1 MNAQKIKLNLIPG
14 GIIPV
19 IYVSQYDAGRPLQ
32 FEIYD
37 GQSAA
42 TIESGT
48 TIKIRGTKADGH
60 GVEYACTYSG
70 NVVSAS
76 TTQQM
81 TAAPGSM
88 TCELRLTKNSAVIGT
103 ANFIL
108 EVEES
113 ALRDGTDLSGSELP
127 FLEDLGRTYATQAA
141 ASATAAATSATNAA
155 NSATAAA
162 ASATAAAASAA
173 TAETRVNNAVSNART
188 MLNNAVADATASANS
203 SAAQARASA
212 NNSRASAEAAEQAA
226 ENGRAWAKSWA
237 VYSSNTSEYGT
248 DYSCSQ
254 YWADRS
260 HIWFDKSMALY
271 GAMQSRID
279 TVTALLHLLL
289 GSIYLDTQ
297 SGDRL
302 VTQNGDNLVMSF
314 GEKLYLTTENNKHIL
329 TQVGNTIS
337 VTR

>member
-1 MNAQKIKLNLIPG
+1 MNAQKIKINLIPG

-37 GQSAA
+37 GQNAA

-141 ASATAAATSATNAA
+141 ASATAAATSATDAA

-162 ASATAAAASAA
+162 NSAA

-212 NNSRASAEAAEQAA
+212 NNARASAEAAEQAA
-226 ENGRAWAKSWA
+226 EKGRDWAKSWA

-248 DYSCSQ
+248 DHSCSQ

-289 GSIYLDTQ
+289 GTIYLDTQ

-302 VTQNGDNLVMSF
+302 VTQNGDHLVMSF
-314 GEKLYLTTENNKHIL
+314 GEKLYLTTENDEHIL
-329 TQVGNTIS
+329 TQGGNAIS

>member
-1 MNAQKIKLNLIPG
+1 MNTQSINLNLIPG
-14 GIIPV
+14 GIPPIV
-19 IYVSQYDAGRPLQ
+19 HVSQYDVGRPLS
-32 FEIYD
+32 FVLYD
-37 GQSAA
+37 GLSAA

-88 TCELRLTKNSAVIGT
+88 TCELRLTKNNAVIGT

-127 FLEDLGRTYATQAA
+127 FLEDLGRTYAAQSA
-141 ASATAAATSATNAA
+141 ASATAAATSANNAA

-162 ASATAAAASAA
+162 NSAA
-173 TAETRVNNAVSNART
+173 TAETRVNSAVSNART
-188 MLNNAVADATASANS
+188 MLNNAVADATASATS
-203 SAAQARASA
+203 SAAKARASA
-212 NNSRASAEAAEQAA
+212 NNAKASAEAAEQAA
-226 ENGRAWAKSWA
+226 ENGRDWAKSWA
-237 VYSSNTSEYGT
+237 VYSSNMSEYGT
-248 DYSCSQ
+248 DHSCSQ

-260 HIWFDKSMALY
+260 HIWYDKSMALY
-271 GAMQSRID
+271 RAMQSRID

-302 VTQNGDNLVMSF
+302 VTQSGDNLVMSF
-314 GEKLYLTTENNKHIL
+314 GEKLYLTTEHNEHIL